1 MPLEL
6 PVTRAHLPASLMTSP
21 SCSGMAPSGA
31 RQRAA
36 RRLYSSYRRAKRRPS
51 VMRESCAHMDTRHPH
66 DAGKP
71 RRSQTVYAWRPADR
85 GLHLTEWAC
94 EMTGTAILLLGGLS
108 AVALNFGR
116 GSAVAAHVPSVSL
129 RLLITG
135 MMFGATGHVQP
146 LDLAGYVVAQ
156 CLGAVGG
163 TALLRLAWGETA
175 VSIRDG
181 MTLPGHQVSPAAA
194 IGIEALMTG
203 VLVLTIL
210 LFVSSARTAR
220 WTPMAVW
227 PVITILV
234 WRGATYTG
242 TSLNPARSLGP
253 AVIAGNF
260 HEYGL
265 YVAGPLTGAL
275 AAVLLL
281 CVAPLELEPLTAKL
295 FHLSLI
301 HISEPTRPY

>member
-1 MPLEL
+1 
-6 PVTRAHLPASLMTSP
+6 
-21 SCSGMAPSGA
+21 
-31 RQRAA
+31 
-36 RRLYSSYRRAKRRPS
+36 
-51 VMRESCAHMDTRHPH
+51 MDTRHPH

-94 EMTGTAILLLGGLS
+94 EMAGTAILLLGGLS

-135 MMFGATGHVQP
+135 MMFAATGSLIAVSPLGRRSGAHLNPAVTFAFWATGHVQP

-227 PVITILV
+227 PVITTLV

-281 CVAPLELEPLTAKL
+281 RVAPLELEPLTAKL
-295 FHLSLI
+295 FYH
-301 HISEPTRPY
+301 PTDPSIFKSALPTANRTHR